1 GASSARSVSGKVV
14 LIMQTIGRCPAGPAG
29 GRPSPP
35 SMVYMIWASLASSTT
50 TPAAGAPA
58 DLCLVD
64 LDADWTAAP
73 AAMRSR
79 SVHTPFAGM
88 MLPGRVR
95 ATLVAGRTVWETP
108 A

>member
-1 GASSARSVSGKVV
+1 
-14 LIMQTIGRCPAGPAG
+14 
-29 GRPSPP
+29 
-35 SMVYMIWASLASSTT
+35 
-50 TPAAGAPA
+50 
-58 DLCLVD
+58 
-64 LDADWTAAP
+64 
-73 AAMRSR
+73 MRSR

>member
-1 GASSARSVSGKVV
+1 ATQLPPPPPRDTSAY
-14 LIMQTIGRCPAGPAG
+14 T
-29 GRPSPP
+29 PSLPDALPP
-35 SMVYMIWASLASSTT
+35 
-50 TPAAGAPA
+50 GAPA

>member
-1 GASSARSVSGKVV
+1 GGGAPPPPPPRDRSGYSV
-14 LIMQTIGRCPAGPAG
+14 G
-29 GRPSPP
+29 GTPTAWPP
-35 SMVYMIWASLASSTT
+35 EL
-50 TPAAGAPA
+50 AAGAPA